1 MTEIDI
7 SPGEQTTDR
16 SVDAFAIIVSVFTQH
31 LLISSLWIQE
41 NTMKMDNGSLM
52 YNTF

>member
-7 SPGEQTTDR
+7 SPGGQTTDR
-16 SVDAFAIIVSVFTQH
+16 SVDAFTIIVSVSTQH
-31 LLISSLWIQE
+31 PLVSLLWIQE
-41 NTMKMDNGSLM
+41 TTVKMDNGSLM